1 MGIVAKVSFEAFVPR
16 TPTKQDL
23 SKPVVLYSTRYRDLF
38 SRFCDT
44 QLGANGG
51 ASVGK
56 MKQLPSLR
64 ELLNRC
70 SAHLRNGVFQLDYVT
85 PLQLEAVRNFIWG
98 DNDEV
103 DLRRP
108 TPLPI
113 CVECLGTDKCNPVGE
128 EEPLISCYGCGNS
141 VHPSCRVYS
150 ADLVHHFEKEGWTCD
165 DCKVCLVCGESQTNE
180 DLIICEYCDQG
191 VHYTCLD
198 PPPEKRPKVWDCDDC
213 LIARGKPPN
222 NNVKKRTDVGILGPP
237 SLAPAEHTKET
248 IDSKVT
254 SHSSPSLSV
263 PGKPQRY
270 TSSADTRGRERDLAE
285 R

>member
-1 MGIVAKVSFEAFVPR
+1 MYSIATNRKHSELSIQDSDYEENIVAKVSFEAFVPR

-44 QLGANGG
+44 QLGVNGG

-103 DLRRP
+103 DLRVRIQRNRFRFGFNDACP
-108 TPLPI
+108 AQTR
-113 CVECLGTDKCNPVGE
+113 
-128 EEPLISCYGCGNS
+128 CY
-141 VHPSCRVYS
+141 
-150 ADLVHHFEKEGWTCD
+150 
-165 DCKVCLVCGESQTNE
+165 
-180 DLIICEYCDQG
+180 
-191 VHYTCLD
+191 
-198 PPPEKRPKVWDCDDC
+198 
-213 LIARGKPPN
+213 IARRIIYIKTN
-222 NNVKKRTDVGILGPP
+222 DI
-237 SLAPAEHTKET
+237 
-248 IDSKVT
+248 
-254 SHSSPSLSV
+254 
-263 PGKPQRY
+263 
-270 TSSADTRGRERDLAE
+270 RERKKGNINISSSL
-285 R
+285 RVLVVRKTH